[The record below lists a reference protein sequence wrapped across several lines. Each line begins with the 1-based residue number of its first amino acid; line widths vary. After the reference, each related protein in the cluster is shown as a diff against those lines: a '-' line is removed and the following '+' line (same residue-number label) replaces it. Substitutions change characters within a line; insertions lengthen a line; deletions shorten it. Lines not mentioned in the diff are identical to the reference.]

1 MVEQLRQEAAL
12 ERKPVSEC
20 VREMLQFVEKE
31 KEGDCL
37 VIGFAAKKDN
47 PRAAAAPCFD
57 LGLLAETGR
66 GCQREAVNLMSKLA
80 DALAVQ
86 RCMVEQLRVEAGLN
100 RLSVSQTV
108 AELIKYCEDRS
119 ADDMLINGFTKQ
131 TENPFKEKGGCVA
144 L

>member
-1 MVEQLRQEAAL
+1 QRRSQQE
-12 ERKPVSEC
+12 
-20 VREMLQFVEKE
+20 
-31 KEGDCL
+31 
-37 VIGFAAKKDN
+37 
-47 PRAAAAPCFD
+47 
-57 LGLLAETGR
+57 T
-66 GCQREAVNLMSKLA
+66 QREGFPKQKSVLLSCAQHSVRPSLSKLA